1 MSEEQ
6 NQTAEEE
13 LWAGHPSQWTAFK
26 FYLLSALLG
35 IGLIVLSGY
44 ISINGLPNPELE
56 RFWYYPL
63 FGLPVLMFAVLIRYL
78 IVRTTH
84 YSLTNERIL
93 SEKGIFSRDSEEI
106 ELYRVRDQ
114 QVLKPFWL
122 RITGRGHVRILST
135 DTTAP
140 DFMLTGITNPDKVR
154 ELLRTHVEVARDKK
168 RVRHFDID
176 GGGGLVD

>member
-6 NQTAEEE
+6 NHSAEQE

-26 FYLLSALLG
+26 FYFFCALVG
-35 IGLIVLSGY
+35 VGLIVLSAY
-44 ISINGLPNPELE
+44 INLGGLPNPSLVQ
-56 RFWYYPL
+56 FWFYPM
-63 FGLPVLMFAVLIRYL
+63 FGIPVLMFAALIRYL
-78 IVRTTH
+78 VVRTTH
-84 YSLTNERIL
+84 YRLTNERLL

-114 QVLKPFWL
+114 HVLKPFWL

-140 DFMLTGITNPDKVR
+140 DFMLTGITNPDNVR
-154 ELLRTHVEVARDKK
+154 ELLRKHVEVARDRK

-176 GGGGLVD
+176 GGGGFE